1 MEHEPISFG
10 RSFSKS
16 LLVDVVVEETVVSS
30 VVDAAFAAVDV
41 AARLAVT
48 KKLPPRVVVEIELL
62 LRDDGDARIAIE
74 EACLPEEDTPRDA
87 AIARRDA
94 NVREEEEEEEEL
106 PVAVDIFFIDI
117 TALCVCGY
125 ASFTTYVY
133 ILGRLLRSTFAKQR
147 KTQKWREARD
157 VNLSV
162 HLCSGSFPGRE
173 FF

>member
-1 MEHEPISFG
+1 M
-10 RSFSKS
+10 SKS

-48 KKLPPRVVVEIELL
+48 KKLPPRVVVEIEFLL

-94 NVREEEEEEEEL
+94 NVREEEEEEEEEEAL
-106 PVAVDIFFIDI
+106 PVAVDIFYINI

-125 ASFTTYVY
+125 ASFTMYVY
-133 ILGRLLRSTFAKQR
+133 IF
-147 KTQKWREARD
+147 
-157 VNLSV
+157 
-162 HLCSGSFPGRE
+162 
-173 FF
+173 

>member
-1 MEHEPISFG
+1 M
-10 RSFSKS
+10 SKS

-48 KKLPPRVVVEIELL
+48 KKLPPRVVVEIEFLL
-62 LRDDGDARIAIE
+62 LRDDGVARIAIE

-94 NVREEEEEEEEL
+94 NVREEEEEEEAL

-125 ASFTTYVY
+125 ASFTM
-133 ILGRLLRSTFAKQR
+133 
-147 KTQKWREARD
+147 
-157 VNLSV
+157 
-162 HLCSGSFPGRE
+162 
-173 FF
+173 

>member
-1 MEHEPISFG
+1 LEHEPISFG
-10 RSFSKS
+10 RSLSKS

-94 NVREEEEEEEEL
+94 NVREEEEL
-106 PVAVDIFFIDI
+106 PVAVDIFLLILPR
-117 TALCVCGY
+117 ALCVLVRGY
-125 ASFTTYVY
+125 PS
-133 ILGRLLRSTFAKQR
+133 LLY
-147 KTQKWREARD
+147 
-157 VNLSV
+157 
-162 HLCSGSFPGRE
+162 
-173 FF
+173 

>member
-1 MEHEPISFG
+1 M
-10 RSFSKS
+10 SKS

-48 KKLPPRVVVEIELL
+48 KKLPPRVVVEIEFLL

-94 NVREEEEEEEEL
+94 NVREEEEEEL
-106 PVAVDIFFIDI
+106 PVAVDIFYQYYRAVCLWICFFYYV
-117 TALCVCGY
+117 CVY
-125 ASFTTYVY
+125 
-133 ILGRLLRSTFAKQR
+133 LLI
-147 KTQKWREARD
+147 TQKHLTKRKNAKVAR
-157 VNLSV
+157 SV
-162 HLCSGSFPGRE
+162 
-173 FF
+173 

>member
-1 MEHEPISFG
+1 M
-10 RSFSKS
+10 SKS

-48 KKLPPRVVVEIELL
+48 KKLPPRVVVEIEFLL

-94 NVREEEEEEEEL
+94 NVREEEEEEL
-106 PVAVDIFFIDI
+106 PVAVDIFLSILPRCVFVDMLLL
-117 TALCVCGY
+117 LCMCISFDY
-125 ASFTTYVY
+125 AE
-133 ILGRLLRSTFAKQR
+133 APHE
-147 KTQKWREARD
+147 TQKRK
-157 VNLSV
+157 
-162 HLCSGSFPGRE
+162 SGAKRVI
-173 FF
+173 

>member
-1 MEHEPISFG
+1 M
-10 RSFSKS
+10 SKS

-94 NVREEEEEEEEL
+94 NVREEEEL
-106 PVAVDIFFIDI
+106 PVAVDIFLLILPR
-117 TALCVCGY
+117 ALCVLVRGY
-125 ASFTTYVY
+125 PS
-133 ILGRLLRSTFAKQR
+133 LLY
-147 KTQKWREARD
+147 
-157 VNLSV
+157 
-162 HLCSGSFPGRE
+162 
-173 FF
+173 

>member
-1 MEHEPISFG
+1 M
-10 RSFSKS
+10 SKS

-62 LRDDGDARIAIE
+62 LRDDGDARIANE

-94 NVREEEEEEEEL
+94 NVREEEEL
-106 PVAVDIFFIDI
+106 PVAVDIFLLILPR
-117 TALCVCGY
+117 AVCACSGICFFPIL
-125 ASFTTYVY
+125 SVY
-133 ILGRLLRSTFAKQR
+133 ISRLLGSTSRNATRESGAKR
-147 KTQKWREARD
+147 VT
-157 VNLSV
+157 
-162 HLCSGSFPGRE
+162 
-173 FF
+173 

>member
-48 KKLPPRVVVEIELL
+48 KKLPPRVVVEIESLLL
-62 LRDDGDARIAIE
+62 LRDVGDDVRIGIE
-74 EACLPEEDTPRDA
+74 CLPEEDTPRDA

-94 NVREEEEEEEEL
+94 NVREEEEEQQQL
-106 PVAVDIFFIDI
+106 PVAVADIFLLIVPRC
-117 TALCVCGY
+117 CVLVRGY
-125 ASFTTYVY
+125 ASLLYVLCISREIDY
-133 ILGRLLRSTFAKQR
+133 SGEHL
-147 KTQKWREARD
+147 TQ
-157 VNLSV
+157 
-162 HLCSGSFPGRE
+162 
-173 FF
+173 